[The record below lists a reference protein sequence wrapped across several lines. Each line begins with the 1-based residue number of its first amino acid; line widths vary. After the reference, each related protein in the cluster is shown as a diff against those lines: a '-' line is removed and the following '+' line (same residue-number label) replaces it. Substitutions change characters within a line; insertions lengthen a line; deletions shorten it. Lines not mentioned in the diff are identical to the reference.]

1 MFYAKKEWIFVIII
15 KEKEKKMNSNKQY
28 DDLYIIMIDI
38 DQIFILHSQLV
49 CFNRNKKLLRISCN
63 SCRSFD
69 VYCDDVK
76 KSDISMLDEHR
87 TKQKVVKWW
96 IANYW

>member
-1 MFYAKKEWIFVIII
+1 MTICNNDRYWSNFYIAFPI
-15 KEKEKKMNSNKQY
+15 KR
-28 DDLYIIMIDI
+28 
-38 DQIFILHSQLV
+38 V